1 MLRIIRR
8 AYGEASAVL
17 GLAAISFAIVQLLG
31 GAGIGWV
38 GTILAWLPLTA
49 YLGFIVLG
57 RPSTRTRTLW
67 PLLAVSGAGVVVA
80 AFAGAVG
87 IVIAVSGLAAL
98 SGYLFWYSRQ
108 ARHPSALVVGS
119 PLPDFPL
126 STVGGDRVRSS
137 VLTERPQVIVF
148 FRGSW
153 CPFCT
158 TQLRRLAE
166 RYRELE
172 HRGVGVVELDTQRA
186 SLTDRDREI
195 QPAVIG
201 AQVVEEAQ
209 RLPGEVADLGIV
221 ALPLQLGDHHNRDDD
236 IVLGE
241 PRDGPWIAQ
250 QNRGVQHVGAKRLV
264 LVVGDR
270 LPQTRG
276 ALVLS
281 ALHVWCSCGHNPLP
295 APGPVPGNSSRPWVT
310 SRDPSRPTRPGALP
324 DALKLRPRTATRHP
338 DTLSARYAGVNS
350 WMRRRDAASVQ
361 LP

>member
-108 ARHPSALVVGS
+108 ERHPSALVVGS

-172 HRGVGVVELDTQRA
+172 HRGVGVSLISPQPAADTAELATRFDVPMRFFGDPGGAAAAALGLTQTAGVPLLYGAGTNGDTVVPTVVI
-186 SLTDRDREI
+186 TDAGGVVRWFDRSDNHRIRPEPDAFLAVLDREGI
-195 QPAVIG
+195 TGPAS
-201 AQVVEEAQ
+201 
-209 RLPGEVADLGIV
+209 
-221 ALPLQLGDHHNRDDD
+221 QLD
-236 IVLGE
+236 
-241 PRDGPWIAQ
+241 
-250 QNRGVQHVGAKRLV
+250 
-264 LVVGDR
+264 
-270 LPQTRG
+270 
-276 ALVLS
+276 
-281 ALHVWCSCGHNPLP
+281 
-295 APGPVPGNSSRPWVT
+295 
-310 SRDPSRPTRPGALP
+310 
-324 DALKLRPRTATRHP
+324 
-338 DTLSARYAGVNS
+338 
-350 WMRRRDAASVQ
+350 
-361 LP
+361 